1 MDQFI
6 ELLKSY
12 QWYAPLMQL
21 IGLMILG
28 YLLGIIPCIVIQ
40 TIKAKSVQ
48 ITWVAKNAWAVLAF
62 AFLLSFAMGIGFKI
76 AFAPEMTSAYSIWLG
91 FFLWLGS
98 WDFYRKLKESDSAFG
113 KYFSSIDTLLKSD
126 DIVNKVIS
134 TAVEDAKKE
143 TEQVSTSSGE

>member
-28 YLLGIIPCIVIQ
+28 YILGIIPCIVVQ

-48 ITWVAKNAWAVLAF
+48 IAWIAKNAWAVLAF

-76 AFAPEMTSAYSIWLG
+76 AFAPEMTTAYAIWLG

-113 KYFSSIDTLLKSD
+113 KYFSSIDTLLQSD
-126 DIVNKVIS
+126 DIIDKVIS
-134 TAVEDAKKE
+134 TAVEDANKE
-143 TEQVSTSSGE
+143 TEQVTTPSGE

>member
-28 YLLGIIPCIVIQ
+28 YLLGIIPCIVVQ
-40 TIKAKSVQ
+40 TVKAKSVQ
-48 ITWVAKNAWAVLAF
+48 IAWVAKNAWAVLVF

-76 AFAPEMTSAYSIWLG
+76 AFAPEMTSAYAIWLG

-98 WDFYRKLKESDSAFG
+98 WDFYQKLKESDSAFG

-126 DIVNKVIS
+126 DMISKVIS
-134 TAVEDAKKE
+134 TAVEDAKKI
-143 TEQVSTSSGE
+143 TDTTTASSGE